1 MAPQETGARPRLPG
15 VCPCARPTG
24 PAQPAASSGA
34 GGVLPEWTSR
44 RGLRVLQCVSVG
56 QTPGRGSRGAGGRPW
71 GAHEGQIDAW
81 EGLTRDR

>member
-56 QTPGRGSRGAGGRPW
+56 QTPG
-71 GAHEGQIDAW
+71 GAHEGQAGALG
-81 EGLTRDR
+81 GLTRGR